1 MLKMKKLIIILAIML
16 PLVATAQRK
25 GFKLV
30 ETVPSSEPKWVGA
43 REHPDFIYVMGQEGA
58 TLAEAKNAALQGV
71 LGDIAMSVAV
81 NVKGDITNQSI
92 INVAGDE
99 VTYEESVVN
108 NIKTK
113 IAKMPAIQGITV
125 QKADVFYK
133 RFYNKKTGEEY
144 FVLYMRYPFNE
155 FERRDLIAAYNKM
168 EKEIDEKIAKYIED
182 VDNVESVEDIKTS
195 ISGLI
200 SLKKEL
206 SEDDS
211 RINQI
216 STVVGMYNDIYNAI
230 MMDVVESVPGK
241 VAVRL
246 LYNDRLIETSQKPR
260 VSSDCATDFDIST
273 ENGLWYIGY
282 DSRFCYQQDYPTINV
297 VFKVGSKNL
306 TKHIRIQF

>member
-1 MLKMKKLIIILAIML
+1 MKKLIVILAIML

-71 LGDIAMSVAV
+71 LSDIAMSVAV
-81 NVKGDITNQSI
+81 NVNGDITNQSV
-92 INVAGDE
+92 INVVGDK

-113 IAKMPAIQGITV
+113 IARMPAIQGIAV

-144 FVLYMRYPFNE
+144 YVLYMRYPFNE
-155 FERRDLIAAYNKM
+155 FERRDLITAYNQM

-182 VDNVESVEDIKTS
+182 VDNVESVEDVKTS

>member
-1 MLKMKKLIIILAIML
+1 MKKLIVILAIML

-81 NVKGDITNQSI
+81 NVNGDITNQSV
-92 INVAGDE
+92 INVVGDK

-113 IAKMPAIQGITV
+113 IAMMPAIQGIAV

-144 FVLYMRYPFNE
+144 YVLYMRYPFNE
-155 FERRDLIAAYNKM
+155 FERRDLITAYNQM

-182 VDNVESVEDIKTS
+182 VDNVESVEDVKTS

-206 SEDDS
+206 SEDDP

>member
-1 MLKMKKLIIILAIML
+1 MLKMKKLIVILAIML

-81 NVKGDITNQSI
+81 NVNGDITNQSV
-92 INVAGDE
+92 INVVGDK

-113 IAKMPAIQGITV
+113 IARMPAIQGIAV

-144 FVLYMRYPFNE
+144 YVLYMRYPFNE
-155 FERRDLIAAYNKM
+155 FERRDLITAYNQM

-182 VDNVESVEDIKTS
+182 VDNVESVEDVKTS

-206 SEDDS
+206 SEDDP

-297 VFKVGSKNL
+297 VFKVGSKNI

>member
-1 MLKMKKLIIILAIML
+1 MKKLIVILAIML

-81 NVKGDITNQSI
+81 NVNGDITNQSV
-92 INVAGDE
+92 INVVGDK

-113 IAKMPAIQGITV
+113 IARMPAIQGIAV

-144 FVLYMRYPFNE
+144 YVLYMRYPFNE
-155 FERRDLIAAYNKM
+155 FERRDLITAYNQM

-182 VDNVESVEDIKTS
+182 VDNVESVEDVKTS

-206 SEDDS
+206 SEDDP

>member
-1 MLKMKKLIIILAIML
+1 MLKMKKLIVILAIML

-30 ETVPSSEPKWVGA
+30 ETVPLSEPKWVGA

-58 TLAEAKNAALQGV
+58 TLAEAKNTALQGV

-81 NVKGDITNQSI
+81 NVNGDITNQSV
-92 INVAGDE
+92 INVVGDK

-113 IAKMPAIQGITV
+113 IARMPAIQGIAV

-144 FVLYMRYPFNE
+144 YVLYMRYPFNE
-155 FERRDLIAAYNKM
+155 FERRDLITAYNQM

-182 VDNVESVEDIKTS
+182 VDNVESVEDVKTS

-206 SEDDS
+206 SEDDP

>member
-1 MLKMKKLIIILAIML
+1 MKKLIVILAIML

-58 TLAEAKNAALQGV
+58 TLTEAKNAALQGV

-81 NVKGDITNQSI
+81 NVNGDITNQSV
-92 INVAGDE
+92 INVVGDK

-113 IAKMPAIQGITV
+113 IARMPAIQGIAV

-144 FVLYMRYPFNE
+144 YVLYMRYPFNE
-155 FERRDLIAAYNKM
+155 FERRDLITAYNQM

-182 VDNVESVEDIKTS
+182 VDNVESVEDVKTS

-206 SEDDS
+206 SEDDP

-260 VSSDCATDFDIST
+260 VSSDCATDFDINT

>member
-1 MLKMKKLIIILAIML
+1 MLKMKKLIVILAIML

-81 NVKGDITNQSI
+81 NVNGDITNQSV
-92 INVAGDE
+92 INVVGDK

-113 IAKMPAIQGITV
+113 IARMPAIQGIAV

-144 FVLYMRYPFNE
+144 YVLYMRYPFNE
-155 FERRDLIAAYNKM
+155 FERRDLITAYNQM

-182 VDNVESVEDIKTS
+182 VDNVESVEDVKTS

-206 SEDDS
+206 SEDDP

>member
-1 MLKMKKLIIILAIML
+1 MLKMKKLIVILAIML

-71 LGDIAMSVAV
+71 LSDIAMSVAV
-81 NVKGDITNQSI
+81 NVNGDITNQSV
-92 INVAGDE
+92 INVVGDK

-113 IAKMPAIQGITV
+113 IARMPAIQGIAV

-144 FVLYMRYPFNE
+144 YVLYMRYPFNE
-155 FERRDLIAAYNKM
+155 FERRDLITAYNQM

-182 VDNVESVEDIKTS
+182 VDNVESVEDVKTS

>member
-1 MLKMKKLIIILAIML
+1 MKKLIIILAIML

-81 NVKGDITNQSI
+81 NVNGDITNQSV
-92 INVAGDE
+92 INVVGDK

-113 IAKMPAIQGITV
+113 IARMPAIQGIAV

-144 FVLYMRYPFNE
+144 YVLYMRYPFNE
-155 FERRDLIAAYNKM
+155 FERRDLITAYNQM

-182 VDNVESVEDIKTS
+182 VDNVESVEDVKTS

-206 SEDDS
+206 SEDDP

>member
-1 MLKMKKLIIILAIML
+1 MKKLIVILAVML

-81 NVKGDITNQSI
+81 NVNGDITNQSV
-92 INVAGDE
+92 INVVGDK

-144 FVLYMRYPFNE
+144 YVLYMRYPFNG
-155 FERRDLIAAYNKM
+155 FERRDLITAYNQM

-182 VDNVESVEDIKTS
+182 VDNVESVEDVKTS

-206 SEDDS
+206 SEDDP